1 MKLLGIGAIAVL
13 AIVMGSAVLP
23 VLADQWSENRDEG
36 KDLAA
41 ATGATMRKADDLGSS
56 FGRLIPARAEAAA
69 EGDGDDLTQAGPES
83 SDASN
88 DPVGSGHDVQ
98 HEVAAALEALA
109 SVDTGKNDVSANERI
124 VAIEN
129 LRDIWSP
136 RYRQAE
142 EEHRRLAYHIEHAQR
157 AAERYF
163 SAQAELTGQIKN
175 PEERLRAEASDRA
188 ERKCTADGEPRPT
201 GPWTRPTGSWT
212 TCMTWISG
220 SPSNCS
226 APTSR
231 RSTTTSWSCPLP
243 SATCIGICRS
253 SAPTQKRSVPPS
265 PGIDPTALRHTNQKD
280 DRL

>member
-83 SDASN
+83 PDASN

-136 RYRQAE
+136 RYQQAE
-142 EEHRRLAYHIEHAQR
+142 EEHRRLAYRIEHAQR

-163 SAQAELTGQIKN
+163 SA
-175 PEERLRAEASDRA
+175 
-188 ERKCTADGEPRPT
+188 
-201 GPWTRPTGSWT
+201 
-212 TCMTWISG
+212 
-220 SPSNCS
+220 
-226 APTSR
+226 
-231 RSTTTSWSCPLP
+231 
-243 SATCIGICRS
+243 
-253 SAPTQKRSVPPS
+253 
-265 PGIDPTALRHTNQKD
+265 
-280 DRL
+280 